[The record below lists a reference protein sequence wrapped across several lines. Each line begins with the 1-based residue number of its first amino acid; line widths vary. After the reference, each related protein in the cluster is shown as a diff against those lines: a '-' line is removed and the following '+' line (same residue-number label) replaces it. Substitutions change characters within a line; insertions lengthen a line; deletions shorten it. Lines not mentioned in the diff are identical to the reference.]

1 MSLTVSLEEAQGR
14 LKELISQRGPGD
26 ELIITENDR
35 PIAVLSAKPAAERT
49 RRVPGLGK
57 GMIVPDC
64 IRRRQSE
71 YTRDIFLLSIPLSTP
86 FE

>member
-14 LKELISQRGPGD
+14 LKELILQLGPGD

-35 PIAVLSAKPAAERT
+35 PIATLCAKPDAERK

-57 GMIVPDC
+57 GMITILSDDDEHLDDFA
-64 IRRRQSE
+64 E
-71 YTRDIFLLSIPLSTP
+71 YMP
-86 FE
+86 

>member
-14 LKELISQRGPGD
+14 LKELISQLGPGD

-35 PIAVLSAKPAAERT
+35 PIATLSTKPAVERK

-57 GMIVPDC
+57 GMITILSDDDEHLDDFA
-64 IRRRQSE
+64 E
-71 YTRDIFLLSIPLSTP
+71 YMP
-86 FE
+86 

>member
-14 LKELISQRGPGD
+14 LKELILQLGPGD

-35 PIAVLSAKPAAERT
+35 PIATLSAKPAAERS

-57 GMIVPDC
+57 GMISILPDDDEHLDDFA
-64 IRRRQSE
+64 E
-71 YTRDIFLLSIPLSTP
+71 YMP
-86 FE
+86 